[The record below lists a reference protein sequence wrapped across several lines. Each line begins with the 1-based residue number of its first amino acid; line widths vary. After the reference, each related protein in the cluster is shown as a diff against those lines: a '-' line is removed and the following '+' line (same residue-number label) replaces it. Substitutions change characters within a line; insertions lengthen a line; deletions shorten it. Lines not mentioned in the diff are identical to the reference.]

1 MTRWLTR
8 SEAAQHARM
17 SLATFQRRIR
27 EGKMPAGHG
36 KTGGKRVW
44 DPAEIDAAIRGEQA
58 GVADPIM
65 EEIRRANAQAS

>member
-17 SLATFQRRIR
+17 SVATFQRRIR
-27 EGKMPAGHG
+27 AGTMPQGHG
-36 KTGGKRVW
+36 PDGGKRVW
-44 DPAEIDAAIRGEQA
+44 SEAEIDAAIRGEQA

-65 EEIRRANAQAS
+65 EIIRKAHAQA